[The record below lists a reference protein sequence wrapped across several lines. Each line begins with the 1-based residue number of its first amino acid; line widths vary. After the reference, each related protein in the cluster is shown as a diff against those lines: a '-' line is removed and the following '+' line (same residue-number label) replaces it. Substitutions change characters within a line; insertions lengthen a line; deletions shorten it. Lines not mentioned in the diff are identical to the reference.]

1 MKNLF
6 ERIYEEIISFEP
18 DSIESNH
25 AVDSEV
31 IKIVQSYK
39 GRMNDEELQVLQD
52 KFFDIGLYAQSQ
64 GFRLGMKYAC
74 VLLAEMFCDK

>member
-1 MKNLF
+1 MKKMW

-18 DSIESNH
+18 DSIEVNH
-25 AVDSEV
+25 VVDSEV
-31 IKIVQSYK
+31 IKTIQSYK

-52 KFFDIGLYAQSQ
+52 QFFDIGLYAQQQ